1 MGGGS
6 STEKKKIAWPKDDFI
21 DLVLSWS
28 IKDIFDDT
36 LYQHQVEKI
45 PQSFESAEHYIGSFF
60 FPLLEETRADIAS
73 SLKDIVKAP
82 FAELISF
89 DEVEPNGAFD
99 VKVDYWRNKCSDG
112 RVPYRTSPGDI
123 VVISKAKPEAAN
135 DLQRSGYWTFASVID
150 ANENDALVNFKVRV
164 PPYSGIVKGM
174 RQSCHIAFLVNVMPN
189 NRVWDAL
196 RMRKNLNM
204 IEKVL
209 HPVPEKRI
217 GQKCDVC
224 STSINDESV
233 GAVACN
239 LLSKLNN
246 SQASAILTSLANV
259 KCRHK
264 ASVELIYGPPGTGK
278 TRTLSAMLVTL
289 LRMKCRTITC
299 APTDVAT
306 ARVASKLV
314 QLVQE
319 TYKNEFD
326 GFCPLGDILLFGN
339 NNCDDGEDIAEIS
352 LDYRVGRLVECL
364 APMTGWNH
372 CVSSMINFLEELS
385 EQEEAPKVKVK
396 NSSLID
402 FSQFSSIASSL
413 RKFLLTICT
422 HVPIRFLRGE
432 NVESIVRA
440 LSLLNSHERMLFHK
454 NAASKS
460 LVLLKDLQ
468 KSLGKLDFPTATRKD
483 RITEFCIQMA
493 FSVFSSASTSY
504 KLHSVDM
511 EPFDLLVVDDA
522 CQLKECEAVIPLQLR
537 GLRHT
542 VLAGGACQ
550 LSTLVKSRISRE
562 VGFGR
567 SLFERLISLGHSKH
581 LLNVQYR
588 MHPSI
593 SQFPNSI
600 LYGKQILDAPD
611 VKCKAY
617 EKIYLKG
624 QCFAPYTFINVP
636 WGEEELDNLGH
647 RRNLVEVALVMQIV
661 QSLFKAWNTS
671 NKKLSIGVISPY
683 AAQVLAIQDRLGQKY
698 NNHAHFEVNVKTV
711 DRFQGGENDIV
722 IISTVRSN
730 RDGSI
735 GFLSSLHWTNVALT
749 RARHCLWI
757 LGNEQMMLDSN
768 TIWEALV
775 LDAKDRLCFFHA
787 DDDTDMRKTLLD
799 VKKELDQL
807 DDFLSGDSIL
817 FKEQRWK
824 VVFSDNFRK
833 SFRKLA
839 SSCLRKYVLTLL
851 VKLASGWRP
860 KRNKV
865 ELVCESSTQ
874 VVKQFK
880 VVEGRYIVCTVDI
893 QKEDFYT
900 QVLKVWDILPLEE
913 VAEFLKR
920 LDAIYLMYTKEFINL
935 CKEKHFKGDWEVPK
949 SWEIHH
955 EIVQYKKGTQR
966 RLSRDSNGALN
977 DVGYLEKSRVSE
989 SFLLMKFYSLSS
1001 GMVTHLLSDRYGE
1014 EVDIP
1019 FEVTNEEREIIR
1031 FSKSSFILGRSG
1043 TGKTTVLTMKLFQKE
1058 QHYHSSVHGLSVAE
1072 GNEIS
1077 QSAGETRIRLF
1088 EENEEDQCLG
1098 ETSKTTLHQLFV
1110 TVSPKLCYAVNKQVS
1125 QLKRFALGGSFWAES
1140 SFETDDL
1147 DGMTH
1152 FRDIPNSFIA
1162 VPYKKYPLV
1171 ITFHKFLM
1179 MLDGTIGSSYFDRF
1193 NLKWKLSKDKSLR
1206 AVSLETFIREKEINY
1221 DRFCCLYWPHF
1232 RSQLTKNL
1240 DPSRVFTEIMSHI
1253 KGGLHAGDFLDGKL
1267 SRDAYV
1273 SMSEHRVSNL
1283 SEEKREGI
1291 YDIFQTYEKMK
1302 MTRGEFDLSDLVNDL
1317 HLRLKCCHLDG
1328 DKMDFVY
1335 VDEVQDLTMRQIS
1348 LFKYICRNVDKGFVF
1363 SGDTAQTIARG
1374 VDFRFEDIR
1383 NLFYTEFVMK
1393 SKGDARRKD
1402 KGHISSVFQLLQN
1415 FRTHTG
1421 VLQLAQSVINLLA
1434 HYFPQSVDVLK
1445 PETSLVD
1452 GAAPVL
1458 LKPGDDENAI
1468 KTIFGNKGN
1477 NSGKLVGFGAEQVI
1491 LVRDESAKK
1500 EITHYVGQRALVLT
1514 IVECKGLEFEDVLM
1528 YNFFSSS
1535 PLGNQWRV
1543 VYEYMKEQSLA
1554 DLSFPSFCDARHNIW
1569 CSELKQLYVAIT
1581 RTRQRLWICESVDE
1595 FSRPMFDYWKMLSLV
1610 EVREVDDFIADTMQT
1625 FSTPDEWKS
1634 RGLKLFWEKNYKM
1647 ALMCFKKAGE
1657 TNWERRAKA
1666 AGLRATVEQ
1675 IRYTDPEKARTCLLE
1690 AAEIFYSIGRFES
1703 AAECFY
1709 DLEDYQRAGN
1719 IYLHKCGALLKAAEC
1734 FLLAGRYKQAARVY
1748 AKGNYFTEC
1757 LSACT
1762 KGKCYYLG
1770 LEYIEDWKQNALQR
1784 TNAGKTDEIGK
1795 KFLENCAYNYF
1806 ELKDTASMMKF
1817 VKAFPS
1823 MDMKRKF
1830 LMSRKCLDELLL
1842 LEEESGNFAEAAE
1855 IAWLNGDILCEA
1867 DLLGKGGDFDKA
1879 CSLVLLYVLSHSLWM
1894 DGSEGWPLKSFVR
1907 KDELLKKA
1915 TSFAKHGSN
1924 FETMC
1929 TEIKVL
1935 ARESAD
1941 WSDLKHIFSSS
1952 QKSKSFLGEMLCC
1965 RKILD
1970 FHIRVDV
1977 KKYVWDDKLLGNLH
1991 DLEELIS
1998 CCQVSVGT
2006 MLHFWNSWK
2015 KNVIDVLDSIQCLG
2029 DVNYGEFKEIGEF
2042 CLKYF
2047 GARQQMNGLNITYV
2061 LLHPAAEWVKNIQNF
2076 VIKRNKQMVFV
2087 DARHFI
2093 SAARTHWHTELL
2105 VVGLKVLETLASLY
2119 ELAVK
2124 SMPLFCQSM
2133 CLLNVYEI
2141 AKFLLDSEH
2150 HDGRIHNFL
2159 ILSGKYFEKIFP
2171 LDPRQSMVDSMIV
2184 LRRTKLSCDVLQE
2197 FIVRDIGTSD
2207 LLSYGQIGRIVMIW
2221 LASGNLSEELYKK
2234 VVGRIPSDVPWKSFF
2249 ETLNCMKQR
2258 ECMEDFESGD
2268 SVGGKLLEFQEVLS
2282 SDGNLECS
2290 EGSSNNAAETMEVT
2304 LLREFCDALQDT
2316 FSANWMKI
2324 DDFFSPVCFLYLLER
2339 FLILVSQ
2346 YRGIFFTAK
2355 SSFVEWLISEQFE
2368 ARKTSTHAINT
2379 QLLEEFYDS
2388 VLVMVQELIYDKAGT
2403 VKWIAR
2409 SRINIHVYYKQ
2420 MFLRLVL
2427 VLCLLCVNCWKYYD
2441 VLFKVLSI
2449 DDVRNQLPE
2458 ELYDILQRGMEINY
2472 VQINDFGE
2480 AFEKCGDS
2488 LLVVTLGEIV
2498 TEVECPNVVS
2508 VQLGTNCSREDI
2520 LSLLLPPRTD
2530 SSLVQTVTVPEVMS
2544 DPSAKISVISG
2555 DQPNSLAMLPSAVTS
2570 VSDQQMNWAVFQEI
2584 SNVLKSIGNDG
2595 CGTSALD
2602 LTVNLKE
2609 EMNANM
2615 NFLTGAINLCSG
2627 KKLYAGEDMM
2637 EEACNMLQELLQ
2649 LNSLMNKSTLEQESI
2664 EQLLKSILSKK
2675 PKLEAFLNQLIVPKD
2690 VSVALENQRAEKLDV
2705 ACNEVALTD
2714 LLPSVSTF
2722 ETRGGDQGAGKQG
2735 KGKGKYKKRKG
2746 KRRN

>member
-36 LYQHQVEKI
+36 LYQHQVEQI

-60 FPLLEETRADIAS
+60 FRLLEETRADIAA

-150 ANENDALVNFKVRV
+150 ANENDALVNFKVRI

-174 RQSCHIAFLVNVMPN
+174 RQSCHIVFLVNVMPN

-196 RMRKNLNM
+196 RMRKNLSM

-209 HPVPEKRI
+209 CPVPEKRI

-239 LLSKLNN
+239 LLSKLNE
-246 SQASAILTSLANV
+246 SQASAILTSLATV

-264 ASVELIYGPPGTGK
+264 ASVELICGPPGTGK

-339 NNCDDGEDIAEIS
+339 NNCEDGEDIEEIS
-352 LDYRVGRLVECL
+352 LDYRVGRLAECL

-385 EQEEAPKVKVK
+385 EQEEAPKVK
-396 NSSLID
+396 
-402 FSQFSSIASSL
+402 
-413 RKFLLTICT
+413 
-422 HVPIRFLRGE
+422 
-432 NVESIVRA
+432 
-440 LSLLNSHERMLFHK
+440 
-454 NAASKS
+454 
-460 LVLLKDLQ
+460 DLQ

-483 RITEFCIQMA
+483 RIMEFCIQMA
-493 FSVFSSASTSY
+493 SSVFSSASTSY

-542 VLAGGACQ
+542 VLAGGERQ

-567 SLFERLISLGHSKH
+567 SLFERLLSLGHSKH

-600 LYGKQILDAPD
+600 FYGKQILDAPD

-624 QCFAPYTFINVP
+624 QCFGPYTFINVP

-730 RDGSI
+730 RAGSI

-757 LGNEQMMLDSN
+757 LGNEQTMLDSN

-807 DDFLSGDSIL
+807 DDFLNGDSIL
-817 FKEQRWK
+817 FKKQRWK

-935 CKEKHFKGDWEVPK
+935 CKEKYFEGDWEVPK

-955 EIVQYKKGTQR
+955 EIVQYKNDTQR
-966 RLSRDSNGALN
+966 KLSGDSNGALN
-977 DVGYLEKSRVSE
+977 DVGCLEKSKVSE

-1019 FEVTNEEREIIR
+1019 FEVTNEEREIIC

-1072 GNEIS
+1072 GNEVS

-1147 DGMTH
+1147 DGMTQ

-1206 AVSLETFIREKEINY
+1206 AVALETFIREKEISY
-1221 DRFCCLYWPHF
+1221 GRFCCLYWPHF

-1283 SEEKREGI
+1283 SAEKREGI

-1445 PETSLVD
+1445 PETSLVA

-1500 EITHYVGQRALVLT
+1500 EITSYVGQRALVLT

-1543 VYEYMKEQSLA
+1543 VYEYMKVQSLA

-1581 RTRQRLWICESVDE
+1581 RTRQRLWICESVDD

-1610 EVREVDDFIADTMQT
+1610 EVREVDDSIADTMQTFSTPDEWKSRGLKLFWEKNYKMALMCFKKAGETNWERRAKAASLRTTVEQIRYTDPEKARTCLLEAAEIFYSIGRFESAAECFYDLEDYQRAGNIYLHECGELLKAAECFLLAGRYKQAARVYAKGNYFTECLSACTKGKCYYLGLEYIEDWKQNALQHTNAGKTDEIGKEFLENCAYNFFELKDTASMMKFVKAFPSMDMKRKFLMSRKCLDELLLLEEESGNFADTMQT

-1719 IYLHKCGALLKAAEC
+1719 IYLHNIYLHKCGELLKAAEC

-1795 KFLENCAYNYF
+1795 EFLENCAYNYF

-1817 VKAFPS
+1817 VKSFPS

-1855 IAWLNGDILCEA
+1855 IARLNGDILCEA
-1867 DLLGKGGDFDKA
+1867 DLLGKGGDFNKA

-1935 ARESAD
+1935 AGESGD
-1941 WSDLKHIFSSS
+1941 WSDLKHTFSSS

-1998 CCQVSVGT
+1998 CCQVGVGT
-2006 MLHFWNSWK
+2006 LLHFWNLWK

-2047 GARQQMNGLNITYV
+2047 GARQQINGLNITYV

-2093 SAARTHWHTELL
+2093 SAARTHWHAELL
-2105 VVGLKVLETLASLY
+2105 VVGLKVLKTLASLY

-2133 CLLNVYEI
+2133 CLLNVFEI
-2141 AKFLLDSEH
+2141 AKFLLESEH

-2171 LDPRQSMVDSMIV
+2171 LDPRQSMVDGMIV

-2258 ECMEDFESGD
+2258 QCMEDFESSD
-2268 SVGGKLLEFQEVLS
+2268 SVGGKLLKFQEVLS

-2316 FSANWMKI
+2316 FSAHWMKI

-2379 QLLEEFYDS
+2379 QHLEEFYDS
-2388 VLVMVQELIYDKAGT
+2388 VLVMVQGLIYDKAST
-2403 VKWIAR
+2403 VKWIER
-2409 SRINIHVYYKQ
+2409 SRINVHLYYKQ
-2420 MFLRLVL
+2420 MVLRLVL
-2427 VLCLLCVNCWKYYD
+2427 ILCLLCVNCEKYSD

-2449 DDVRNQLPE
+2449 DDVRNHLPE
-2458 ELYDILQRGMEINY
+2458 EPYDILQRGMEINY
-2472 VQINDFGE
+2472 VRINDFGE
-2480 AFEKCGDS
+2480 AFEKVGDP
-2488 LLVVTLGEIV
+2488 LLVVNVGEI
-2498 TEVECPNVVS
+2498 EVEFSNVIS

-2520 LSLLLPPRTD
+2520 LSLLLPAD
-2530 SSLVQTVTVPEVMS
+2530 S
-2544 DPSAKISVISG
+2544 
-2555 DQPNSLAMLPSAVTS
+2555 
-2570 VSDQQMNWAVFQEI
+2570 
-2584 SNVLKSIGNDG
+2584 
-2595 CGTSALD
+2595 
-2602 LTVNLKE
+2602 
-2609 EMNANM
+2609 
-2615 NFLTGAINLCSG
+2615 
-2627 KKLYAGEDMM
+2627 
-2637 EEACNMLQELLQ
+2637 
-2649 LNSLMNKSTLEQESI
+2649 
-2664 EQLLKSILSKK
+2664 
-2675 PKLEAFLNQLIVPKD
+2675 
-2690 VSVALENQRAEKLDV
+2690 
-2705 ACNEVALTD
+2705 
-2714 LLPSVSTF
+2714 
-2722 ETRGGDQGAGKQG
+2722 
-2735 KGKGKYKKRKG
+2735 
-2746 KRRN
+2746 